1 MTTINN
7 DNFTIKEKNMTTE
20 EVEKEAEAT
29 LDVEGVTLE
38 HAEKLHD
45 INNDIKNLQRVTVA
59 QKELISSANEKNDAL
74 QNKLN
79 IIDDNVKIVI
89 PRATLE
95 DAIEKA
101 IMKVNTQLS
110 DSVNEVNYAINS
122 LYEEDVQE
130 ALKDVCKFNDIS
142 NKLDKIAD
150 VVDELPDVD
159 DLQYRLEDVEYK
171 VEDVDD
177 KSITECVVNDLIAS
191 YLSDEGYAL
200 SDDVSNDILTLDK
213 DMKILGQAINEL
225 RSKTLSKRISRLFKN
240 MFSYNLANKVRAIFK
255 RTNNKDI
262 QPTYIKKAP
271 RPKAPKKN

>member
-1 MTTINN
+1 MTTIKN
-7 DNFTIKEKNMTTE
+7 DDFTIKEKNMTTE

-177 KSITECVVNDLIAS
+177 NSVTECVVNDLIAS

-200 SDDVSNDILTLDK
+200 SDDIDHDLRIY
-213 DMKILGQAINEL
+213 GREINEL
-225 RSKTLSKRISRLFKN
+225 KARLDNTIYNKVSRLFKS